1 MTKKKLFIILLAAFT
16 AAASTTA
23 GIFAFGTGAKRE
35 AAARLETETTD
46 IKADTET
53 ITAESEKI
61 KEQISAVDADL
72 STRDTV
78 NGYYMEY
85 KKTHDSLT
93 EEISSLQSKIEQL
106 DRDIEAKKSE
116 TDDADTGETKKGKK
130 YSLSAGESYS
140 CPDKIPAGRYVA
152 EGEGQLTVLNSAGRA
167 RISQNLSVAYDHTY
181 TFDISK
187 GEKIRVS
194 EDITLTEL
202 K

>member
-16 AAASTTA
+16 AAASTAA
-23 GIFAFGTGAKRE
+23 GIFAFGAGAKRE

-116 TDDADTGETKKGKK
+116 MGNADTGETKKGKK

-194 EDITLTEL
+194 EDITLTGL

>member
-16 AAASTTA
+16 AAASTAA
-23 GIFAFGTGAKRE
+23 GIFAFGASTKRE
-35 AAARLETETTD
+35 AAAQLETETTD

-72 STRDTV
+72 STRNTV

-116 TDDADTGETKKGKK
+116 TGDSDTGETKKGKK

-187 GEKIRVS
+187 SEKIRVS

>member
-16 AAASTTA
+16 AAASTAA
-23 GIFAFGTGAKRE
+23 GIFAFGASAKRE

-61 KEQISAVDADL
+61 KEQISAGDADL

-116 TDDADTGETKKGKK
+116 TGVSDTGETKKGKK

-140 CPDKIPAGRYVA
+140 CPDKIPAGRYIA
-152 EGEGQLTVLNSAGRA
+152 EGEGQLTVLNSSGAA
-167 RISQNLSVAYDHTY
+167 RISQNLTVAYDHTY
-181 TFDISK
+181 TFDLSK
-187 GEKIRVS
+187 GEKVRVS